1 MSSRVR
7 RPTTGRSNSS
17 QNSQQQQGENKQ
29 SSFNRGPTKSMAE
42 RINER
47 LALIA
52 TSKVQKMEMGDEQD
66 GRPFTPTDH
75 ALTERPR
82 LANMNLFPHE
92 IDKAMESLTT
102 VDMSYQTK
110 LKRSNLFKSTFPN
123 HYVDY
128 IEAEPETMQFDQS
141 LATDKVK
148 QEKIAKEFITR
159 NRHRMW
165 MFDVNYVK
173 KGHGTVLKKMLECE
187 NFPGLMDELT
197 MKERKFDRG
206 QGSASVTA
214 CLTMPK
220 KLITPDLQNDVW
232 LSTSQRTSRKERMNR
247 MFMESNK
254 TRITDNNRVN
264 MFKTT

>member
-1 MSSRVR
+1 
-7 RPTTGRSNSS
+7 
-17 QNSQQQQGENKQ
+17 
-29 SSFNRGPTKSMAE
+29 MAE

-187 NFPGLMDELT
+187 VSVCLCVWGGGGRQRTRGCSRNSTPHLLTPEQNFPPSPSPPLLAPLPPPELPGSNGRADH
-197 MKERKFDRG
+197 ERKEIRPR
-206 QGSASVTA
+206 SRLSVRHRLPNYA
-214 CLTMPK
+214 
-220 KLITPDLQNDVW
+220 
-232 LSTSQRTSRKERMNR
+232 
-247 MFMESNK
+247 
-254 TRITDNNRVN
+254 
-264 MFKTT
+264 